1 MIQSIQTVLKYDNAI
16 SCTNMMAAME
26 DFVVSKEINYTY
38 MALSQTNLFYLTYLL
53 LWIFLNM
60 RRHCVFYVRVKK
72 HLIAAFMK
80 MNSSWILVSLPTLL
94 YVSLTLSELKYL
106 KYYLKR

>member
-53 LWIFLNM
+53 L
-60 RRHCVFYVRVKK
+60 
-72 HLIAAFMK
+72 
-80 MNSSWILVSLPTLL
+80 
-94 YVSLTLSELKYL
+94 
-106 KYYLKR
+106 

>member
-16 SCTNMMAAME
+16 PCTNMMAAME

-53 LWIFLNM
+53 L
-60 RRHCVFYVRVKK
+60 
-72 HLIAAFMK
+72 
-80 MNSSWILVSLPTLL
+80 
-94 YVSLTLSELKYL
+94 
-106 KYYLKR
+106 